1 MSNDDPLGHEFN
13 ANGEKWHCGETTEES
28 KLARKQ
34 AAKRKLEDAGETLA
48 ARPTI
53 SPRPRPQ
60 PVPNMVP
67 TCARSGR

>member
-1 MSNDDPLGHEFN
+1 MSHDDPLGHEFN

-48 ARPTI
+48 ARA
-53 SPRPRPQ
+53 RPSRHAR
-60 PVPNMVP
+60 
-67 TCARSGR
+67 ARSRS